1 MVNIILEEVGRLR
14 VALVQSLKCPRT
26 RQTLTVEFRGDVF
39 SCLFK
44 GKGEKWGQWQLLDK
58 GDFDH
63 RFFPDQWEQLLD
75 PHGQGTKVHFPVKE
89 SYPPNVHCAHTYDQS
104 PFSGPPKVQD
114 LSIYR

>member
-1 MVNIILEEVGRLR
+1 MVNIILEEVGQLR
-14 VALVQSLKCPRT
+14 VALAESLKCPRT

-44 GKGEKWGQWQLLDK
+44 GKGEKCGQWQMFDK

-75 PHGQGTKVHFPVKE
+75 HHGQGAKVNFPV
-89 SYPPNVHCAHTYDQS
+89 
-104 PFSGPPKVQD
+104 
-114 LSIYR
+114 